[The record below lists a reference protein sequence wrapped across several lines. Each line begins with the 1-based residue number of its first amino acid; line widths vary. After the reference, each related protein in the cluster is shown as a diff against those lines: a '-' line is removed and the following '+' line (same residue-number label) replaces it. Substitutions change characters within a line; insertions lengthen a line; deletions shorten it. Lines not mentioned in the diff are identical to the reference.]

1 VARCGSRSVRESDCA
16 SVVVSDNG
24 RGISPQHLPN
34 IFRPFYTTKGNG
46 TGLGLSLARRIVE
59 EHHGRI
65 EVSSEVGKGSKL
77 YPPNRPGASAAW
89 GQESRLFFRR
99 ALPFVFVPEVEAEMR
114 VRFRAVDLHRNL
126 GTGAVLAEKW
136 VDRFQQ

>member
-1 VARCGSRSVRESDCA
+1 VLVEIGSRDDCA

-34 IFRPFYTTKGNG
+34 IFRPFYTTKGEG

-65 EVSSEVGKGSKL
+65 EVSSEVGKGSKF
-77 YPPNRPGASAAW
+77 
-89 GQESRLFFRR
+89 EVV
-99 ALPFVFVPEVEAEMR
+99 LPFSMTAAEVA
-114 VRFRAVDLHRNL
+114 AS
-126 GTGAVLAEKW
+126 
-136 VDRFQQ
+136 